1 MIVERRN
8 GDQVCLRHH
17 AYVNETLKKLSGFR
31 KEGILCDVTIH
42 VDGKEFTAHKNVLA
56 SGSQYFKVMFTG
68 KLVEAGKDQITLE
81 SITAD
86 VFEQIL
92 QYFYEGTFTIDMIS
106 VADTLHAANL
116 LLLKEI
122 ENECFHYLKRNLSL
136 KNCVRIKSIGEVYSN
151 KELIRKCTEYVKKNF
166 EKLIEEKEITHLPLK
181 DIRSLLSSDDL
192 MCKSE
197 DAVAMVIHKW
207 LSVRPDMSIENFRV
221 LLKAVRLPYLSESGF
236 AYIQNATKGWY
247 CFSLAGKTK
256 QQGDRVYYRDTFY
269 YLTT

>member
-17 AYVNETLKKLSGFR
+17 AYINETLKKLSAFR

-42 VDGKEFTAHKNVLA
+42 VDGKKFMAHKNVLA

-68 KLVEAGKDQITLE
+68 GMVEAGRGEVTLK
-81 SITAD
+81 SLTGD

-106 VADTLHAANL
+106 VADTLHAASL

-122 ENECFHYLKRNLSL
+122 ENECFHYLKKNMNLN
-136 KNCVRIKSIGEVYSN
+136 NCVRIKSIGEMYSN
-151 KELIRKCTEYVKKNF
+151 KELVRKSNEYVKKNF
-166 EKLIEEKEITHLPLK
+166 EKLIEEKEITHMSLK
-181 DIRSLLSSDDL
+181 DLKTLLSSDDL

-207 LSVRPDMSIENFRV
+207 LSVRPDMAIESVRV
-221 LLKAVRLPYLSESGF
+221 LLKVIRVPYLTEGGV
-236 AYIQNATKGWY
+236 AYLQNAVKGL
-247 CFSLAGKTK
+247 C
-256 QQGDRVYYRDTFY
+256 TFCCCSN
-269 YLTT
+269 